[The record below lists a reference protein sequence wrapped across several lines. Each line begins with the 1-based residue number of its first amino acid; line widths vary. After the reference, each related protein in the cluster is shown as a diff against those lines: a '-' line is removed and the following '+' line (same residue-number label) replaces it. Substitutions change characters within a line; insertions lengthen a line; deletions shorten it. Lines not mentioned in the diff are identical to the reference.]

1 MLHGCST
8 LQTGWVNR
16 EIYNYR
22 QESGVNMS
30 YRIFVINPGSTS
42 TKLAYFED
50 ENKLFETSVFH
61 DAPFL
66 ESLGK
71 VSNQLD
77 YRLDLIR
84 KFLAENG
91 IDLNGVDAIVGRGG
105 SNMPC
110 VSGTYEANDKLLE
123 DNRNAVSGVDHPAN
137 LGLPLAVELQQEY
150 GGRVFMVDSPKTDE
164 FCDLA
169 RITGVPGIYRTSS
182 THALNIKGT
191 VKMHCR
197 NNGVRYEDGNY
208 IVCHID
214 GGMTISAHDH
224 GKMIDATNNAG
235 GEGPFTPT
243 RTGALPVSGVI
254 DYFFDNEHKS
264 RIGIA
269 DSDFRDHGTA
279 LAAARE
285 VLTRN
290 AGLTGHFGTSD
301 SDKIHEMV
309 MAGDPHAV
317 RVWDAMIYNICKA
330 IGEMAVV
337 LSGKVDGIVCG
348 GGLLRFQDLQQK
360 IRSRCEWIAPVSFY
374 PGEVE
379 HEAMAAGALRVL
391 RGEEEPLVYTGEP
404 VFKGFDD

>member
-1 MLHGCST
+1 MA
-8 LQTGWVNR
+8 QN
-16 EIYNYR
+16 NK
-22 QESGVNMS
+22 MS
-30 YRIFVINPGSTS
+30 YKIFVINPGSTS

-66 ESLGK
+66 ASLGP
-71 VSNQLD
+71 VSNQLGH
-77 YRLDLIR
+77 RLELIK
-84 KFLAENG
+84 KFISDNN
-91 IDLNGVDAIVGRGG
+91 IDLTGVDAIVGRGG
-105 SNMPC
+105 ASMPC
-110 VSGTYEANDKLLE
+110 VGGTYEANDLLIS
-123 DNRNAVSGVDHPAN
+123 DNFNFVTGVDHPAN
-137 LGLPLAVELQQEY
+137 LGLPLAAELQKEY

-182 THALNIKGT
+182 THALNLKGT
-191 VKMHCR
+191 VRMHCR
-197 NNGVRYEDGNY
+197 KMGVRYEDGNY

-214 GGMTISAHDH
+214 GGMSVSAHDH
-224 GKMIDATNNAG
+224 GRMIDSTNNAA

-254 DYFFDNEHKS
+254 DYFFDNEHRS
-264 RIGIA
+264 RIGIEESHFDTPEA
-269 DSDFRDHGTA
+269 VLR
-279 LAAARE
+279 AAKE

-301 SDKIHEMV
+301 SDKIHAMV
-309 MAGDPHAV
+309 EAGDPKAV

-330 IGEMAVV
+330 IGEMATV

-348 GGLLRFQDLQQK
+348 GGLLRFDDLQQK
-360 IRSRCEWIAPVSFY
+360 IRERCEWIAPVYYY

-404 VFKGFDD
+404 VFKGFED

>member
-1 MLHGCST
+1 
-8 LQTGWVNR
+8 
-16 EIYNYR
+16 
-22 QESGVNMS
+22 MS
-30 YRIFVINPGSTS
+30 YKIFVINPGSTS

-50 ENKLFETSVFH
+50 EEKLFETSVFH
-61 DAPFL
+61 DAPVL
-66 ESLGK
+66 ASLGK
-71 VSNQLD
+71 TENQIE
-77 YRLDLIR
+77 YRLELI
-84 KFLAENG
+84 KEFLDKNG
-91 IDLNGVDAIVGRGG
+91 IDLSGLDAVVGRGG
-105 SNMPC
+105 ASMPC
-110 VSGTYEANDKLLE
+110 SGGTYEANDLLIS
-123 DNRNAVSGVDHPAN
+123 DNINAVSGVDHPAN
-137 LGLPLAVELQQEY
+137 LGLPLAARLQREY

-169 RITGVPGIYRTSS
+169 RVTGVPGIYRTSS

-191 VKMHCR
+191 VRMHCR
-197 NNGVRYEDGNY
+197 RNNVRYEDGNY

-214 GGMTISAHDH
+214 GGMTVSAHDH
-224 GKMIDATNNAG
+224 GRMIDATNNAA

-243 RTGALPVSGVI
+243 RTGALPVSAVI

-264 RIGIA
+264 RIGIEDA
-269 DSDFRDHGTA
+269 DFGSFEVS
-279 LAAARE
+279 LSAARE

-290 AGLTGHFGTSD
+290 AGLTGYFGTSN
-301 SDKIHEMV
+301 SDVIHEMV
-309 MAGDPHAV
+309 EAGDPKAV
-317 RVWDAMIYNICKA
+317 RVWDAMIYNICKS
-330 IGEMAVV
+330 IGGMAAV

-348 GGLLRFQDLQQK
+348 GGLLRFDDLQQK

>member
-1 MLHGCST
+1 
-8 LQTGWVNR
+8 
-16 EIYNYR
+16 
-22 QESGVNMS
+22 MS

-50 ENKLFETSVFH
+50 EEKLVETSVFH

-66 ESLGK
+66 ASLGR

-77 YRLDLIR
+77 YRLRLI
-84 KFLAENG
+84 KEFLDDNG
-91 IDLNGVDAIVGRGG
+91 IDLRGVDAIVGRGG
-105 SNMPC
+105 ANMPC
-110 VSGTYEANDKLLE
+110 ISGTYEPNDLLLN
-123 DNRNAVSGVDHPAN
+123 DNIEAVSGVDHPAN
-137 LGLPLAVELQQEY
+137 LGLPLAAALQKEY
-150 GGRVFMVDSPKTDE
+150 GGRVFMGDSPKTDE

-191 VKMHCR
+191 VRMHCR
-197 NNGVRYEDGNY
+197 SNNVRYEDGNY

-214 GGMTISAHDH
+214 GGMTVSAHDH
-224 GKMIDATNNAG
+224 GRMIDATNNAA

-243 RTGALPVSGVI
+243 RTGALPVSAVI

-264 RIGIA
+264 KIGIA
-269 DSDFRDHGTA
+269 DASFESLEDS
-279 LAAARE
+279 LKAARE

-290 AGLTGHFGTSD
+290 AGLTGYFGTSN
-301 SDKIHEMV
+301 SDVIHEM
-309 MAGDPHAV
+309 AESGDPMAN

-330 IGEMAVV
+330 IGEMATV

-348 GGLLRFQDLQQK
+348 GGLLRFDDLQQK

-404 VFKGFDD
+404 VFKGFEQRSVRTDPAH